1 MIYYMSVI
9 PQHVPKNWDSCEI
22 NCDILTSGL
31 LKSSIDFHMLTDFHT
46 LSIIKGGELKSDS
59 LQSCCFLLLVY
70 VILEFGI
77 LKFYY

>member
-1 MIYYMSVI
+1 MFQKTLVFL
-9 PQHVPKNWDSCEI
+9 DSCEI
-22 NCDILTSGL
+22 KCDILTSGL

-46 LSIIKGGELKSDS
+46 LSIIKGGEKLKSDS
-59 LQSCCFLLLVY
+59 LQSYCVLLLVY